1 MNIRSYFLILAVIV
15 FLILPLQTLANY
27 CACCAE
33 RGEYSIRVRKPD
45 DYEISELKRL
55 QINEATL
62 YTDNSF
68 PENVKGIS
76 PLLKDDFNYSGTFTW
91 NKTGWRFDFKN
102 EKNQVG
108 SLNLTRP
115 PAMVDFRTDTYN
127 EGEPIL
133 YKELRFKFK
142 VLSGMGIFKT
152 GIVPTT
158 EYFLVFQG
166 KGNQC
171 MSADQF
177 THWRLEV
184 TGKKAKYAFFGTLRV
199 D

>member
-1 MNIRSYFLILAVIV
+1 MTILLS
-15 FLILPLQTLANY
+15 FPLQTLGNY

-33 RGEYSIRVRKPD
+33 RGEYSIRVKKPD

-55 QINEATL
+55 QIKETTL
-62 YTDNSF
+62 YTDVSF
-68 PENVKGIS
+68 PEHIKGIS
-76 PLLKDDFNYSGTFTW
+76 PLVEDDFNYNGTFAW
-91 NKTGWRFDFKN
+91 QKTGWKFDFKN
-102 EKNQVG
+102 AQNAAG
-108 SLNLTRP
+108 ILNLTRP
-115 PAMVDFRTDTYN
+115 TTMVDYRTDTYN

-142 VLSGMGIFKT
+142 VMSGTGIFKK
-152 GIVPTT
+152 GIVPAT

-171 MSADQF
+171 MAAEQF

-184 TGKKAKYAFFGTLRV
+184 TGKKASYAFFGTLKTT

>member
-1 MNIRSYFLILAVIV
+1 MRIRNVLFIALAIV
-15 FLILPLQTLANY
+15 FLTFPLETLANY

-62 YTDNSF
+62 YTDVSF
-68 PENVKGIS
+68 PEHVKGIS
-76 PLLKDDFNYSGTFTW
+76 PLLETFNYSGAFSW
-91 NKTGWRFDFKN
+91 QKSGWKFDFKN
-102 EKNQVG
+102 DQNATG
-108 SLNLTRP
+108 ILNLTKP
-115 PAMVDFRTDTYN
+115 TTMVDFRTDTYN

-133 YKELRFKFK
+133 YKELRFKYK
-142 VLSGMGIFKT
+142 VLSGTGIFKK
-152 GIVPTT
+152 GIAPAT

-166 KGNQC
+166 KGNHC
-171 MSADQF
+171 ISAEQF

-184 TGKKAKYAFFGTLRV
+184 TGKKASYAFFGTLKTT